1 MLFHVRHAM
10 SEGRLSPSIFCS
22 LHVMYDLDLLL
33 NDKGRYIYF
42 MNKYN
47 VLQFQLDILM
57 SSLPHTPPSRKGG
70 LQMQSRC

>member
-1 MLFHVRHAM
+1 MLFHVMHAM

-33 NDKGRYIYF
+33 NDKGRYIYL

-47 VLQFQLDILM
+47 VLQLKPQSLKQFNLFLMHWLITIL
-57 SSLPHTPPSRKGG
+57 
-70 LQMQSRC
+70 QSKV